1 MDRLSPRNWT
11 VARKLAALGV
21 IAVAALVVF
30 AAVAL
35 TTLSSVRIGSDRYQ
49 EIYDNN
55 VLLADV
61 LPPPAYLVEA
71 NLVAHQIVEAGR
83 RGDTDTV
90 DQLAGYAGDLRSQF
104 EDRVAFWAENRV
116 VDGDTRALLTETGAE
131 PARTFLDLL
140 DNDLV
145 PKVRAGDTDGA
156 ASTLDGAMAE
166 AYRQHRA
173 VVDQIVE
180 STLTNAAAVE
190 ADGRAASTS
199 GQRLLMI
206 LLAVNLVFLLGGVV
220 AIARAISRPL
230 RTLDDCLAG
239 IARGGGD
246 LTTRLAEDRGDEMG
260 RVARSFNQF
269 VEQLA
274 GTVSDIRTNAERL
287 LSEASS
293 LTAVSMQVTMSVD
306 ETEAQTN
313 SLANAAGSVAASI
326 DEVVTATDEMQAAI
340 GEIARSATDAVGV
353 AINAMSAA
361 DRAGHIMGSLDASSA
376 EITDV
381 VQAITMIAEKT
392 NLLALNA
399 TIEAARAGEAG
410 KGFAVVANEVKD
422 LARATAEATG
432 SIVQRVEAMQTA
444 SSGATQ
450 ALADIREIITRINDA
465 QHIIAAAVEEQ
476 TATTRQIQGY
486 IRSAASSSQEITDGI
501 HHTASRTREIARGA
515 SSTSQSATVVADSAG
530 HLRQLVS
537 KFRT

>member
-1 MDRLSPRNWT
+1 VDRLSPRNWS

-35 TTLSSVRIGSDRYQ
+35 NTLSSVRIGSDRYQ

-83 RGDTDTV
+83 RGDTATV
-90 DQLAGYAGDLRSQF
+90 EQLAAYAGDLRIQF
-104 EDRVAFWAENRV
+104 EDRVTFWLQNRV
-116 VDGDTRALLTETGAE
+116 VDADTRALLTDTGAE

-140 DNDLV
+140 ATELV
-145 PKVRAGDTDGA
+145 PPVRAGDAEA
-156 ASTLDGAMAE
+156 ASEILDGPMDE

-173 VVDQIVE
+173 AVDQIVE

-190 ADGRAASTS
+190 ADGRAASTD

-206 LLAVNLVFLLGGVV
+206 LLGVNLVFLLGGVV
-220 AIARAISRPL
+220 VIARAISRPL
-230 RTLDDCLAG
+230 RALDGRLAE

-246 LTTRLAEDRGDEMG
+246 LTTRLAEDRGDELG

-269 VEQLA
+269 VGQLA
-274 GTVSDIRTNAERL
+274 GTVADIRTNAERL
-287 LSEASS
+287 LSEAHS
-293 LTAVSMQVTMSVD
+293 LTSVSMQVTMSVD
-306 ETEAQTN
+306 ETEAQTS
-313 SLANAAGSVAASI
+313 SLANAASSVAASI

-353 AINAMSAA
+353 ANNAMSAA
-361 DRAGHIMGSLDASSA
+361 DRAGDIMGSLDASSA
-376 EITDV
+376 EISEV

-486 IRSAASSSQEITDGI
+486 IRSAAGSSQEITDGI
-501 HHTASRTREIARGA
+501 HQTAGRTREIARGA
-515 SSTSQSATVVADSAG
+515 SSTSQSATVVSDSAG

>member
-1 MDRLSPRNWT
+1 VDRLSPRNWS

-35 TTLSSVRIGSDRYQ
+35 NTLSSVRIGSDRYQ

-83 RGDTDTV
+83 RGDTATV
-90 DQLAGYAGDLRSQF
+90 EQLAAYAGDLRIQF
-104 EDRVAFWAENRV
+104 EDRVTFWLQNRV
-116 VDGDTRALLTETGAE
+116 VDADTRALLTDTGAE

-140 DNDLV
+140 DTELV
-145 PKVRAGDTDGA
+145 PAVRAGDAEA
-156 ASTLDGAMAE
+156 ASEILDGPMDE

-173 VVDQIVE
+173 AVDQIVE

-190 ADGRAASTS
+190 ADGRAASTD

-206 LLAVNLVFLLGGVV
+206 LLGVNLVFLLGGVV
-220 AIARAISRPL
+220 VIARAISRPL
-230 RTLDDCLAG
+230 RALDGRLAE

-246 LTTRLAEDRGDEMG
+246 LTTRLAEDRGDELG

-269 VEQLA
+269 VGQLA
-274 GTVSDIRTNAERL
+274 GTVADIRTNAERL
-287 LSEASS
+287 LSEAHS
-293 LTAVSMQVTMSVD
+293 LTSVSMQVTMSVD
-306 ETEAQTN
+306 ETEAQTS
-313 SLANAAGSVAASI
+313 SLANAASSVAASI

-353 AINAMSAA
+353 ANNAMSAA
-361 DRAGHIMGSLDASSA
+361 DRAGDIMGSLDASSA
-376 EITDV
+376 EISEV

-486 IRSAASSSQEITDGI
+486 IRSAAGSSQEITDGI
-501 HHTASRTREIARGA
+501 HQTAGRTREIARGA
-515 SSTSQSATVVADSAG
+515 SSTSQSATVVSDSAG